1 MAVAGHQDK
10 RLIDMRRLRT
20 AGIGVVAATLFAA
33 GSAAPASAQQ
43 MSEKSVRTLMEYAW
57 ALTPD
62 RFTKPNGETID
73 IDRKKRAEI
82 EVPLNVAGEV
92 IRVGRLSAH
101 AQMCD
106 LPVEH
111 TNNYRSLMYRESLK
125 KKWTEQQMVFMNQL
139 HLVTV
144 MLLTGKLRL
153 IEREEGKEPK
163 VIEES
168 VGKEAKSCTPEQAE
182 KVKQAIVAYVN
193 SGPPMQTRSAAG
205 GPVPA
210 PANGAQATTAT
221 PAAAKK

>member
-1 MAVAGHQDK
+1 
-10 RLIDMRRLRT
+10 MRRLTT
-20 AGIGVVAATLFAA
+20 AGIGVVTAMLLAA
-33 GSAAPASAQQ
+33 GAAAPASAQQ

-62 RFTKPNGETID
+62 RFTKPNGETIE
-73 IDRKKRAEI
+73 IDRKKRSEI
-82 EVPLNVAGEV
+82 EVPLDTAGEV

-106 LPVEH
+106 LSVEH

-125 KKWTEQQMVFMNQL
+125 EKWSEQQMVFMNQL

-163 VIEES
+163 VLEEN
-168 VGKEAKSCTPEQAE
+168 VAKQAKSCTPEQAE
-182 KVKQAIVAYVN
+182 KVRQAVVAYVK

-205 GPVPA
+205 GPAPA
-210 PANGAQATTAT
+210 PATAAPATTAT

>member
-1 MAVAGHQDK
+1 
-10 RLIDMRRLRT
+10 MRRLMT
-20 AGIGVVAATLFAA
+20 AGIGVVAATLLAA
-33 GSAAPASAQQ
+33 GGAGSASAQQ
-43 MSEKSVRTLMEYAW
+43 MSEKSIRTLMEYAW

-62 RFTKPNGETID
+62 RFTKPNGETIE

-82 EVPLNVAGEV
+82 EVPIDTAGEV

-125 KKWTEQQMVFMNQL
+125 KKWSEQQMVFMNQL

-182 KVKQAIVAYVN
+182 KVKQAITAYVS
-193 SGPPMQTRSAAG
+193 SGPAMQTRSAAG

-210 PANGAQATTAT
+210 APATTAT
-221 PAAAKK
+221 PTAAKK

>member
-1 MAVAGHQDK
+1 
-10 RLIDMRRLRT
+10 MRRLTT
-20 AGIGVVAATLFAA
+20 AGIGVVTATLLAAGAATPAA
-33 GSAAPASAQQ
+33 SQQ
-43 MSEKSVRTLMEYAW
+43 MSEKSIRTLMEYAW

-62 RFTKPNGETID
+62 RFTKPNGETIE
-73 IDRKKRAEI
+73 IDRKKRAEV
-82 EVPLNVAGEV
+82 EVPLDTAGEV

-125 KKWTEQQMVFMNQL
+125 KKWSEQQMVFMNQL

-163 VIEES
+163 VLEENAA
-168 VGKEAKSCTPEQAE
+168 KQTKSCTPEQAE
-182 KVKQAIVAYVN
+182 KVRQAVVAYVK

-205 GPVPA
+205 GPGPA
-210 PANGAQATTAT
+210 PAPATGSTTAT